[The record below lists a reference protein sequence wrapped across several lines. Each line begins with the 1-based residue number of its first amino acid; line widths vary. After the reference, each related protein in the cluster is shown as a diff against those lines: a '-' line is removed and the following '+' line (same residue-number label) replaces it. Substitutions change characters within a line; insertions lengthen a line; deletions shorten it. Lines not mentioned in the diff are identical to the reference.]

1 MIDELTASDIKVNL
15 IQLSTNRI
23 TKKIV
28 KSQNREISL
37 PDPWLRILEWQYS
50 VKAKIPD
57 GVLNIETIE
66 KTVAPPEILL
76 EEKYNPNYVFD
87 YSSSSSSED
96 DITVWAHSGPKKLK
110 KSRPKKLVKSN
121 K

>member
-1 MIDELTASDIKVNL
+1 MIDELTASSDIKVNL
-15 IQLSTNRI
+15 IQRSTNRI

-50 VKAKIPD
+50 EKTKIPD
-57 GVLNIETIE
+57 CALNIETIE
-66 KTVAPPEILL
+66 KTVAPLEIFL

-96 DITVWAHSGPKKLK
+96 DITVWARSGAKKLK
-110 KSRPKKLVKSN
+110 KSSGQKNS
-121 K
+121 